1 MPIAR
6 VDGELAAVIN
16 RMFELMYQHKG
27 VGLAAN
33 QVNLPLR
40 VFVANPSGHKD
51 EGEEY
56 VFINPIISR
65 QKGSEEAEEGC
76 LSLPGIAAPIKRSK
90 SLHVSAYDIQGREI
104 EMDCEG
110 FLARIIQHETDHLDG
125 VLLIDRVSESEQR
138 SLDNDVNTLVV
149 DFESQ
154 QRTGSIPSSEE
165 LQEELKDWL
174 TRYA

>member
-1 MPIAR
+1 
-6 VDGELAAVIN
+6 
-16 RMFELMYQHKG
+16 
-27 VGLAAN
+27 
-33 QVNLPLR
+33 
-40 VFVANPSGHKD
+40 
-51 EGEEY
+51 
-56 VFINPIISR
+56 
-65 QKGSEEAEEGC
+65 
-76 LSLPGIAAPIKRSK
+76 
-90 SLHVSAYDIQGREI
+90 
-104 EMDCEG
+104 MDCEG